1 MATTSAQ
8 DVYVE
13 LLFDKVRQDQYP
25 SGEMLD
31 RIERSLTSKEHLSEY
46 LEILISKV
54 DESHYPSHQ
63 LLDRIERLARR
74 MPR

>member
-13 LLFDKVRQDQYP
+13 LLFDKVREDQYP
-25 SGEMLD
+25 SGELLD
-31 RIERSLTSKEHLSEY
+31 RIERSLATREQASEY
-46 LEILISKV
+46 LELLVGKV
-54 DESHYPSHQ
+54 DATQYPSHQ

-74 MPR
+74 MPG